1 MKSIHWQRVIGAL
14 EGTGTDATPVSFWK
28 HYHLQDRAPR
38 NLARVTVN
46 FARRFGIDLIKLT
59 PSGLYGVQD
68 WGVGLQFGHH
78 DSQAPTV
85 ISSPIRK
92 VSDWLELRP
101 LSPTTGALC
110 REIEMCSHVGQLLQD
125 EVPFMMT
132 LFSPLTLAQK
142 LAGDRMYDH
151 LRQEPAILHKALKVI
166 RDTVV
171 RYAKACIEAGVPGFF
186 LATQQASHQLLTVEQ
201 FKEFGL
207 AYDQDVVAEIEAA
220 PIRMLH
226 ICGEEIMFAEASHL
240 NVNCLSWSAGGTNPD
255 LAEARQISEKTLA
268 AGLSLET
275 LAGASSEDCRSMVR
289 AARDSDLGPGLILA
303 PDCVVKLESPDA
315 NLEAVVEAAR
325 AQFSTTE

>member
-1 MKSIHWQRVIGAL
+1 MKSIHWQRVLGAL
-14 EGTGTDATPVSFWK
+14 EGTDTDATPISMWK

-38 NLARVTVN
+38 NLAHVTVD
-46 FARRFGIDLIKLT
+46 FARRFGIDLLKLT

-68 WGVGLQFGHH
+68 WGVGLQYGHT
-78 DSQAPTV
+78 DAQAPAV

-92 VSDWLELRP
+92 VADWLELRP

-125 EVPFMMT
+125 EVPFLMT

-142 LAGDRMYDH
+142 LAGDQIYDH

-171 RYAKACIEAGVPGFF
+171 TYARACLEAGVPGFF
-186 LATQQASHQLLTVEQ
+186 LATQQASHRLLTVTE

-207 AYDQDVVAEIEAA
+207 SYDQDVVAEIEAA
-220 PIRMLH
+220 PVRMLH
-226 ICGEEIMFAEASHL
+226 ICGEEIMFAEASQL
-240 NVNCLSWSAGGTNPD
+240 NVNCLSWSAGGTNPE
-255 LAEARQISEKTLA
+255 LTEARQISEKTLA

-275 LAGASSEDCRSMVR
+275 LANGTDEDCRFMVR
-289 AARDSDLGPGLILA
+289 SARSSNLGPGLILA

-315 NLEAVVEAAR
+315 NLDAVVEAAR
-325 AQFSTTE
+325 I

>member
-1 MKSIHWQRVIGAL
+1 MKSIHWQRVLGAL
-14 EGTGTDATPVSFWK
+14 EGTSTDAIPISLWK

-38 NLARVTVN
+38 NLAQVTVD

-68 WGVGLQFGHH
+68 WGVGLQFGQN
-78 DSQAPTV
+78 DAQAPSV
-85 ISSPIRK
+85 ISSPIGK
-92 VSDWLELRP
+92 ASDWLDLRP

-110 REIEMCSHVGQLLQD
+110 REIEMCSHVGKLLRD

-142 LAGDRMYDH
+142 LAGDQVFDH

-171 RYAKACIEAGVPGFF
+171 TFARSCLEAGVPGFF
-186 LATQQASHQLLTVEQ
+186 LATQQASHRLLTVAQ

-207 AYDQDVVAEIEAA
+207 SYDQDVAAEIEDA

-226 ICGEEIMFAEASHL
+226 ICGEEIMFAEASEI

-255 LAEARQISEKTLA
+255 LSSARQLSKKTLA

-275 LAGASSEDCRSMVR
+275 LAGASSEDCRSMVSS
-289 AARDSDLGPGLILA
+289 ARDSDLGPGLILA
-303 PDCVVKLESPDA
+303 PDCVVRLESPDA
-315 NLEAVVEAAR
+315 NLDAVVEAAR
-325 AQFSTTE
+325 A